1 MKRYILWDNDGV
13 LINSE
18 PLYYQANR
26 EILESVGIEHTTR
39 DSDQMM
45 TYGYGLTDIL
55 RTHEF
60 SQTDINELH
69 RRRIDRYQTL
79 LMTENYAIEGAEEI
93 VAKLAEDYSMA
104 IVTASPR
111 QDFKVIHKDTSFLK
125 YMDFVLNR
133 EDYDRTKPDPEPY
146 RLALNR
152 FNIQPESA
160 VVVEDSAR
168 GLGSAIAAGID
179 CIILRNDFTRNHD
192 FEGAIAFADS
202 HTQLPE
208 IIASL

>member
-111 QDFKVIHKDTSFLK
+111 QDFKVIHKNTSFLK

>member
-1 MKRYILWDNDGV
+1 
-13 LINSE
+13 
-18 PLYYQANR
+18 
-26 EILESVGIEHTTR
+26 
-39 DSDQMM
+39 
-45 TYGYGLTDIL
+45 
-55 RTHEF
+55 
-60 SQTDINELH
+60 
-69 RRRIDRYQTL
+69 
-79 LMTENYAIEGAEEI
+79 
-93 VAKLAEDYSMA
+93 
-104 IVTASPR
+104 
-111 QDFKVIHKDTSFLK
+111 
-125 YMDFVLNR
+125 MDFVLNR